1 MQGEAGGDGGR
12 VRRNTRKRDLD
23 GATQDG
29 LGVDYPSSKRRHTT
43 GSPGPHDDKSTSNSR
58 SFNSVR
64 QKVKGESTLRSL
76 NKSRPDTLRFSL
88 RSSGSPAPQKHR
100 FSKPPTSSD
109 SAASPSAAL
118 GVSGGPWGAK
128 PSLPG
133 GFFNGQGHHKFKQTP
148 VPIGPPTS
156 SSTSS
161 DASSI
166 PATSI
171 STLPSVT
178 SKDTPRAS
186 YQSLRYGYKQANR
199 AAAEEG
205 SHDDKPGQEAKDQ
218 SHNTRHGATGSPR
231 WQSEAQDNVP
241 PSSRIN
247 GTRETPH
254 AITSSEDGS
263 YAEEDDEDSDDDA
276 FPTTRQRSAR
286 LIALGS
292 TGNFLKGS
300 PDDGLNDVHE
310 AKKGPYK
317 TTPSGKDYHE
327 VLGEALRW
335 ETRLRLI

>member
-1 MQGEAGGDGGR
+1 M
-12 VRRNTRKRDLD
+12 RRNTRKRDLD

-43 GSPGPHDDKSTSNSR
+43 GPPGPHDD
-58 SFNSVR
+58 VR
-64 QKVKGESTLRSL
+64 QKVERESTSRSP

-88 RSSGSPAPQKHR
+88 CSSGSPVPQKHR
-100 FSKPPTSSD
+100 FFKPPISSD

-133 GFFNGQGHHKFKQTP
+133 GFFNGQGHHKLKQTP
-148 VPIGPPTS
+148 VPGGPPTS

-171 STLPSVT
+171 STLTSVT

-199 AAAEEG
+199 APAEEDG
-205 SHDDKPGQEAKDQ
+205 DNDKPGQEAKDQ
-218 SHNTRHGATGSPR
+218 SHNTPHDTTGTRHR
-231 WQSEAQDNVP
+231 QSEGQDNVL

-263 YAEEDDEDSDDDA
+263 YAGEDDEDSDDDA

-292 TGNFLKGS
+292 TENILNGS
-300 PDDGLNDVHE
+300 PEDVLNDEHG
-310 AKKGPYK
+310 AKQGPYEK
-317 TTPSGKDYHE
+317 TPSGKDYHE
-327 VLGEALRW
+327 FLGEALRW
-335 ETRLRLI
+335 ETHAYA